1 MKKIYLSITMLFAV
15 CAANAADVVFPA
27 PAKAVKLDAPWGIA
41 PSQTITVTNV
51 AGHKP
56 FYIPDTGEKIIW
68 SATAKELFIDGGV
81 PFSLSGRK
89 YVLKRIHL
97 GGAYYEVADITDVEQ
112 GKILISQLWDW
123 EVSTKVRFPA
133 TTLIF
138 SVANGKLSIADG
150 AQFTVV
156 LDDTDIFRAWSDN
169 TKRYCAQHFGKNIC
183 LVPQEIWN
191 DRGDNTGHVGFEI
204 ALADDIWLNSEF
216 LRLFEYKS
224 GGDLIP
230 YAPINFSVFATTTI
244 YYTGNYTGNS
254 SEFLL
259 SKMTEGDYWA
269 AMGYLMLS
277 EYPEDKVT
285 LGMFN
290 VQYPDK

>member
-89 YVLKRIHL
+89 YVVKHVRPFNEII
-97 GGAYYEVADITDVEQ
+97 DITDFDK
-112 GKILISQLWDW
+112 GKIMVSQPLGIWAFD
-123 EVSTKVRFPA
+123 KVCFPDA
-133 TTLIF
+133 TLT
-138 SVANGKLSIADG
+138 
-150 AQFTVV
+150 
-156 LDDTDIFRAWSDN
+156 LDDSGNKLTISDSSNAPIVFNEGDIFQAWLDN
-169 TKRYCAQHFGKNIC
+169 ANRYCAQHFGENVC
-183 LVPQEIWN
+183 LVPQALWN
-191 DRGDNTGHVGFEI
+191 DTGDNTGHVGFIIAPVDEI
-204 ALADDIWLNSEF
+204 TMDLEF
-216 LRLFEYKS
+216 MRLFEYKS

-230 YAPINFSVFATTTI
+230 YAPINYSVFAATTI
-244 YYTGNYTGNS
+244 YYTGKYTGNS

-259 SKMTEGDYWA
+259 TEMNERDYWIA
-269 AMGYLMLS
+269 RAHLMESKSPYDESILSQFDNQYL
-277 EYPEDKVT
+277 DK
-285 LGMFN
+285 
-290 VQYPDK
+290 